1 MNQRNRKGN
10 KKYEI
15 EIFVDKIEGTGERA
29 RASDLSQDSRIV
41 IGVLTNSTTIAI
53 LPI

>member
-15 EIFVDKIEGTGERA
+15 EIFVDKIEGTGE
-29 RASDLSQDSRIV
+29 
-41 IGVLTNSTTIAI
+41 STCFRFIAG
-53 LPI
+53 